1 MRIGELCRQA
11 GVSKELVRHYE
22 SLGLISSSS
31 VQAGSRV
38 YREFDEQALNRL
50 YLIQKAKNMGLTLK
64 QIKPLLD
71 AFLNYDMSDTE
82 AISILLKQ
90 SERMDEIIQQA
101 QDVKSLIQDQI
112 DKIEGKVKRHC
123 ENHKYLF
130 PRSEEIG

>member
-38 YREFDEQALNRL
+38 YREFGEQALNRL

-101 QDVKSLIQDQI
+101 QDVKNLIQDQI

-130 PRSEEIG
+130 PRSEQAE

>member
-50 YLIQKAKNMGLTLK
+50 YLVQKAKNMGLTLK

-101 QDVKSLIQDQI
+101 QDVKNLIQDQI
-112 DKIEGKVKRHC
+112 DKIEGKVKRHY

-130 PRSEEIG
+130 PRSEQAE

>member
-50 YLIQKAKNMGLTLK
+50 YLVQKAKNMGLTLK

-90 SERMDEIIQQA
+90 SETH
-101 QDVKSLIQDQI
+101 
-112 DKIEGKVKRHC
+112 G
-123 ENHKYLF
+123 
-130 PRSEEIG
+130 

>member
-38 YREFDEQALNRL
+38 YREFGEQALNRL

-101 QDVKSLIQDQI
+101 QDVKNLIQDQI

-123 ENHKYLF
+123 ENHKHLF
-130 PRSEEIG
+130 PRSEQAE

>member
-22 SLGLISSSS
+22 SLGLISSSP

-38 YREFDEQALNRL
+38 YREFNEQALNRL

-101 QDVKSLIQDQI
+101 QDVKNLIQDQI
-112 DKIEGKVKRHC
+112 DKIEGKVEGHC

-130 PRSEEIG
+130 PRSEGAE

>member
-1 MRIGELCRQA
+1 MTK
-11 GVSKELVRHYE
+11 VSKELVRHYE
-22 SLGLISSSS
+22 SLGLISSSP

-64 QIKPLLD
+64 QIKPMLD

-101 QDVKSLIQDQI
+101 KDVKNLIQDHI
-112 DKIEGKVKRHC
+112 GKIEGKVARHC
-123 ENHKYLF
+123 ENHKYLS
-130 PRSEEIG
+130 PRSKEAE

>member
-1 MRIGELCRQA
+1 
-11 GVSKELVRHYE
+11 
-22 SLGLISSSS
+22 
-31 VQAGSRV
+31 
-38 YREFDEQALNRL
+38 
-50 YLIQKAKNMGLTLK
+50 MGLTLK

-101 QDVKSLIQDQI
+101 QDVKNLIQDQI

-130 PRSEEIG
+130 PRSEGAEWIGYVSFNRAIKGQPPEVVQLI

>member
-1 MRIGELCRQA
+1 MRIGEFCRQA

-50 YLIQKAKNMGLTLK
+50 YLVQKAKNMGLTLK

-101 QDVKSLIQDQI
+101 KDVKNLIQDHI
-112 DKIEGKVKRHC
+112 GKIEGKAERHC
-123 ENHKYLF
+123 ENHKYLS
-130 PRSEEIG
+130 PRSKEAE

>member
-11 GVSKELVRHYE
+11 GVSKKLVRHYE
-22 SLGLISSSS
+22 SLGLISSSP

-50 YLIQKAKNMGLTLK
+50 YLVQKAKNMGLTLK

-101 QDVKSLIQDQI
+101 QDVKNLIQDQI
-112 DKIEGKVKRHC
+112 DKIEGKVEGHC

>member
-1 MRIGELCRQA
+1 MRIGEFCRQA

-22 SLGLISSSS
+22 SLGLISSSP

-38 YREFDEQALNRL
+38 YREFNEQALNRL

-90 SERMDEIIQQA
+90 SEHMDEIIQQA
-101 QDVKSLIQDQI
+101 QDVKNLIQDQI
-112 DKIEGKVKRHC
+112 DKIEGKVERHC

-130 PRSEEIG
+130 PRSEQTE

>member
-1 MRIGELCRQA
+1 MGSQ
-11 GVSKELVRHYE
+11 
-22 SLGLISSSS
+22 
-31 VQAGSRV
+31 QAGSRV
-38 YREFDEQALNRL
+38 YREFDEHALNRL

-101 QDVKSLIQDQI
+101 QDVKNLIQDQI

-130 PRSEEIG
+130 PRSEQAEWIGYVSFNRAIKGQPPEVVQLI